1 MSFLDVGPG
10 WAVLMALLYYV
21 DPMGCFFPFLAA
33 AVFHELGHLAA
44 LLAFHV
50 PIRRLR
56 LRLSGAALETGPM
69 SYRQE
74 LFCALAGPAANL
86 LLLPL
91 GRYWPRLATLSLL
104 LALFNLL
111 PFPPLDGGRAL
122 RAALSLRLR
131 ESTVARVLSLVTIL
145 CALSLAALSLW
156 AALALQGGLWPILT
170 AALILLRAG
179 LELFPPGGGAPARD
193 TTKERGFL

>member
-1 MSFLDVGPG
+1 MPFLDVGPG
-10 WAVLMALLYYV
+10 WAVLMALLYYI
-21 DPMGCFFPFLAA
+21 DPMGCFFPFCAA
-33 AVFHELGHLAA
+33 AVFHEMGHLAA

-50 PIRRLR
+50 PICRLR
-56 LRLSGAALETGPM
+56 LRLSGAALETGSM

-86 LLLPL
+86 LLLPF
-91 GRYWPRLATLSLL
+91 GRYWPRLATLSFL

-122 RAALSLRLR
+122 RAALSPRLC
-131 ESTVARVLSLVTIL
+131 EPSLARVLLFVTIM

-156 AALALQGGLWPILT
+156 VALALHGGLWPILT

-179 LELFPPGGGAPARD
+179 LELFPADGSA
-193 TTKERGFL
+193 

>member
-10 WAVLMALLYYV
+10 WAVLMALLYYI
-21 DPMGCFFPFLAA
+21 DPMGWFFPFCAA

-44 LLAFHV
+44 LLACRV

-74 LFCALAGPAANL
+74 LLCALAGPAANL
-86 LLLPL
+86 LLLPF

-122 RAALSLRLR
+122 RAALSPRLR
-131 ESTVARVLSLVTIL
+131 EAAVDRVLLFVTIV
-145 CALSLAALSLW
+145 CALALAALSLW
-156 AALALQGGLWPILT
+156 AALALHGGLWPILT

-179 LELFPPGGGAPARD
+179 LELFPADGGAAARV
-193 TTKERGFL
+193 TKKERGIL